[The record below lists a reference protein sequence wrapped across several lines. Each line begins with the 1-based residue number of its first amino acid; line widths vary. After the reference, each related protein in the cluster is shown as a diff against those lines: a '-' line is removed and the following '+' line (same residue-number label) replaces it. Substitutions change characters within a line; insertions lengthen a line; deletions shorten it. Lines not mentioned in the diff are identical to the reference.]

1 MFFNVLVKSLGA
13 EICSTKYSMR
23 TSIPRGPAGWQIQ
36 IISEYDYYA
45 LYCKI
50 VMVFPDQD
58 VLFFVFLG
66 DVDEPPIGERQAS
79 VDVQPYHFSLG
90 GIS

>member
-1 MFFNVLVKSLGA
+1 MLFNVLVKSLGA
-13 EICSTKYSMR
+13 EICSTNYSVR
-23 TSIPRGPAGWQIQ
+23 TSIPRGPAGRQIQ
-36 IISEYDYYA
+36 SISEYDYYA

-50 VMVFPDQD
+50 VVVFPDQD

-66 DVDEPPIGERQAS
+66 DVDETAVGERQAS
-79 VDVQPYHFSLG
+79 FDVQPYHFSLG